1 MPAHAI
7 PASFNCQAISY
18 DILSNTSRI
27 ITTDR
32 MVDPR
37 ILLKEN
43 DLSPREALVIGYLLG
58 YEAHAHGLAVSNLTE
73 YIPGFC

>member
-7 PASFNCQAISY
+7 PASFDCRYISY

-27 ITTDR
+27 ITADR

-43 DLSPREALVIGYLLG
+43 NLSPREALIIGYLLG
-58 YEAHAHGLAVSNLTE
+58 YEDSAHELPVNKLTE
-73 YIPGFC
+73 YIEF